1 MSVQKKHKANRLS
14 RAQWLQKSLDLLI
27 SGKHGKLRIDNITKE
42 LNVTKG
48 SFYWHFKNRVDY
60 ITRLA
65 EYWDHIVQDELIEQA
80 NERYDD
86 HKERMAYIIR
96 EALTRKLTSYDAAM
110 QMMAQK
116 EPYIAPIISNGFKK
130 RMSFVESVL
139 KSMGFKGGKLELR
152 KHLLVSYFLLDA
164 ALADQSTL
172 KKRLKKALDMLDF
185 LTTP

>member
-1 MSVQKKHKANRLS
+1 MSIHFCMIFFDFIDNVTYTILTMVKQKKTKANRLT
-14 RAQWLQKSLDLLI
+14 REEWLQKSLDLLI
-27 SGKHGKLRIDNITKE
+27 SGRHGKLRIDKITKE

-48 SFYWHFKNRVDY
+48 SFYWHFKNRADY

-110 QMMAQK
+110 QMMAHK

-130 RMSFVESVL
+130 RMLFV
-139 KSMGFKGGKLELR
+139 
-152 KHLLVSYFLLDA
+152 
-164 ALADQSTL
+164 
-172 KKRLKKALDMLDF
+172 
-185 LTTP
+185 